1 MTVVSTSWRKVEL
14 QSPSTPAKLAAVIEI
29 PYGDLDA
36 MLAWCKVNMR
46 NKWDCVIYR
55 EAGSQP
61 GRYGFTFSD
70 ERDYSTFLLWKS

>member
-1 MTVVSTSWRKVEL
+1 ME
-14 QSPSTPAKLAAVIEI
+14 SPSISIPPKLAAVVEI

-36 MLAWCKVNMR
+36 MLAWCKINMR
-46 NKWDCVIYR
+46 GKWDCVIYR

-61 GRYGFTFSD
+61 GCYGFTFSD